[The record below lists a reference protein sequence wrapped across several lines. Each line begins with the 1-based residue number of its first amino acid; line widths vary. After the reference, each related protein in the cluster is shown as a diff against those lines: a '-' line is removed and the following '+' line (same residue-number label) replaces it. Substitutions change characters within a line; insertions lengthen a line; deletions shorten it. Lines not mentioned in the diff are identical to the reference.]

1 MAERNTFRKSISHL
15 GSRIID
21 LVAFRSAVRL
31 RVPPPPANNSSNSSS
46 SSSSTAVNDV
56 VLVDPPIDGSAPRG
70 SELHDSTSSLR
81 ESDSH
86 SEYDDSGSDIGRSG
100 LLGSDLRG
108 GGDGGGLPLLR
119 SSNWCEFIDDEE
131 YDHDDEGHDG
141 ARQTDEYVAL
151 SPELIFAKQ
160 LEAIQH
166 VQSIL
171 EGLPTTA
178 VRVLLSKYKW
188 DAPRLLA
195 AFAEHAEAVCAE
207 AGFPMLEMDK
217 VPIAVAADRPSR
229 SHAHNLD
236 EWRIDSFASST
247 PMPST
252 RASSSAWCVP
262 MRSNDRTP
270 RDWLAATRCATV
282 RRESE
287 SESEREAAAHSIKA
301 ISDHADCWK
310 EFLTVHVREK
320 ATTITCPCL
329 TTAGEKVPC
338 PPVEW
343 LAHCCC
349 C

>member
-131 YDHDDEGHDG
+131 YDDDDEGHDG

-217 VPIAVAADRPSR
+217 VPIAAAAD
-229 SHAHNLD
+229 HAHTLTLSTNG
-236 EWRIDSFASST
+236 ASIAS
-247 PMPST
+247 
-252 RASSSAWCVP
+252 RAAC
-262 MRSNDRTP
+262 
-270 RDWLAATRCATV
+270 RC
-282 RRESE
+282 RRLG
-287 SESEREAAAHSIKA
+287 RHR
-301 ISDHADCWK
+301 
-310 EFLTVHVREK
+310 VHGVCR
-320 ATTITCPCL
+320 
-329 TTAGEKVPC
+329 
-338 PPVEW
+338 
-343 LAHCCC
+343 
-349 C
+349 